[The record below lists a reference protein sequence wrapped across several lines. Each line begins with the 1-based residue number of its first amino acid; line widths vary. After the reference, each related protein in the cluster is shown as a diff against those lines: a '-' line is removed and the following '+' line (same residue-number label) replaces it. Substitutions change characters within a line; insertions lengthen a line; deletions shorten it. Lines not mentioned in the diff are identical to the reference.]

1 MADLSQYF
9 GSDLA
14 LSATG
19 DLLAADGLEQSKQR
33 ILRRLLTN
41 PGDYLWQPGY
51 GAGLP
56 SYIGRPLDQ
65 AALTALIKA
74 QMYQEASV
82 SHDPEPAVTLQA
94 IPNGVSAQIAYTYA
108 QSGQPAFLSFD
119 VTP

>member
-1 MADLSQYF
+1 MTDTSHLF
-9 GSDLA
+9 TSDIA

-19 DLLAADGLEQSKQR
+19 DLLSVGGIEQGKQR

-41 PGDYLWQPGY
+41 PGDYLWQPDY

-65 AALTALIKA
+65 PALETLIKG
-74 QMYQEASV
+74 QMYAEGGV
-82 SHDPEPAVTLQA
+82 SQDPEPQITLQA
-94 IPNGVSAQIAYTYA
+94 IPNGISVRIAYIA
-108 QSGQPAFLSFD
+108 LPEELPAYLNFD

>member
-1 MADLSQYF
+1 MTDSSHLF

-19 DLLAADGLEQSKQR
+19 DLLPAGGIEEGKQR

-41 PGDYLWQPGY
+41 PGDYPWHPEY

-56 SYIGRPLDQ
+56 SYIGRPLDEP
-65 AALTALIKA
+65 ALATLIKG
-74 QMYQEASV
+74 QMYAEGGV
-82 SHDPEPAVTLQA
+82 SREPEPQVILQP
-94 IPNGVSAQIAYTYA
+94 IPNGISVRIAYTA
-108 QSGQPAFLSFD
+108 LPEGLPAYLNFD